1 MGDKVS
7 SINNQIEKF
16 KERELDLSCYDE
28 AKLKEMLLD
37 IGYYRLGFYCYYYFD
52 EKANKFS
59 KDIKISD
66 IINLYYLDIDLKH
79 LLLKYINRI
88 EINFR
93 TKLIYYVSMKY
104 KENSRWYVDDAVMDA
119 KSIEA
124 FKKNVYT
131 EKFKKDNLTL
141 RNHHIKNPKK
151 DEFAPCWKV
160 FEYLT
165 FGAIITILGNIK
177 DQSVKQIIAD
187 KYGIN
192 DLNKFFRLLHT
203 VRQVRNICAH
213 SGVLFDYTLPLSVS
227 SIPQISYNK
236 GDRNSLDASI
246 KVIGFFIQTISVN
259 RFNDFQTDIKNFF
272 NERKKDPVL
281 LQVIIDRIK
290 YLD

>member
-1 MGDKVS
+1 MGDKVN

-52 EKANKFS
+52 KKANKFS

-66 IINLYYLDIDLKH
+66 IINLYYLDIDLKY

-93 TKLIYYVSMKY
+93 TKLIYYVSMRY
-104 KENSRWYVDDAVMDA
+104 KENSRWYVDDTIMDA
-119 KSIEA
+119 ESIKV
-124 FKKNVYT
+124 FKRNVYT
-131 EKFKKDNLTL
+131 EKFKQDNLTL
-141 RNHHIKNPKK
+141 RNHHIKNPK
-151 DEFAPCWKV
+151 DEYAPCWKV

-187 KYGIN
+187 KYGMN

-213 SGVLFDYTLPLSVS
+213 SGVLFDYSLPKSVS
-227 SIPQISYNK
+227 SIPQINYNK

-259 RFNDFQTDIKNFF
+259 RYNDFQIDIKSFF
-272 NERKKDPVL
+272 DERKKDPVL
-281 LQVIIDRIK
+281 QQVIIDRIK